1 VQLTPPKAI
10 DTCVLLLQV
19 LYWKYVLLAYQQLI
33 PDMDEY
39 FKITSSTE
47 PLLSQP
53 GDSFMGSLL
62 KQLAAVP
69 TNVPAS

>member
-1 VQLTPPKAI
+1 MLYCQ
-10 DTCVLLLQV
+10 LQV
-19 LYWKYVLLAYQQLI
+19 LYWKYVLLAYKQLV

-39 FKITSSTE
+39 FKYTADAE

-53 GDSFMGSLL
+53 GDSFMGTLL

-69 TNVPAS
+69 TAAAGAVRRRMRLRR